1 MRDPSLTK
9 LCSELARLLH
19 ERSSTPRGE
28 ALGIAHGKLRAF
40 AEVRHYPEEWV
51 DRVLL
56 LFLSGK
62 HDILE
67 AA

>member
-1 MRDPSLTK
+1 MSQ
-9 LCSELARLLH
+9 LARLLSD
-19 ERSSTPRGE
+19 RSSTPRSE
-28 ALGIAHGKLRAF
+28 ALGIAYRLVF
-40 AEVRHYPEEWV
+40 
-51 DRVLL
+51 DRFGDEDLCDKVLL